1 MGHRG
6 QPLMA
11 FLLHVID
18 ADTGCV
24 AELEFSDAD
33 RELLDLQM
41 LRCVACGGLEHFARW
56 LSFSL
61 KSSLPSVL
69 DYGLRP
75 PSEAQVHFALAIART
90 LGVALP
96 PDVLRYRGAMHDF
109 ISSHKDAF
117 DAQRKTR
124 RITTS
129 DTEPGEGSPD

>member
-1 MGHRG
+1 MT
-6 QPLMA
+6 
-11 FLLHVID
+11 FLIYVVD

-24 AELEFSDAD
+24 AELDFSDSD

-90 LGVALP
+90 LGVSLAS
-96 PDVLRYRGAMHDF
+96 DVLRYRGAMHDF

-124 RITTS
+124 RVTAS

>member
-1 MGHRG
+1 
-6 QPLMA
+6 MA

-75 PSEAQVHFALAIART
+75 PSEAQVHFALALLMMLEIQ
-90 LGVALP
+90 L
-96 PDVLRYRGAMHDF
+96 F
-109 ISSHKDAF
+109 
-117 DAQRKTR
+117 
-124 RITTS
+124 
-129 DTEPGEGSPD
+129 